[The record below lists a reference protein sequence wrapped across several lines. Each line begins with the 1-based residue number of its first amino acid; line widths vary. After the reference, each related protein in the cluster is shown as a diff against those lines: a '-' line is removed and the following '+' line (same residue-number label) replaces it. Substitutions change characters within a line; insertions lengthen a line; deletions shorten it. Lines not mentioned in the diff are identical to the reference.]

1 MRQLTLALKTEIKVG
16 FTKMIRYPV
25 QTLTSV
31 LTLYLLFVG
40 VFYGSRSIAGVVNTP
55 SAEFARS
62 ATGSIAGYLLW
73 FFALFAIDSMSQN
86 IGEEAQTG
94 TLEQLY
100 LARWSFSLMLFL
112 RFLSSIVTSLAML
125 IPLLLL
131 LSLTTG
137 VIPELHLGKTLPVI
151 GLTILGLCGFGY
163 LLGAITLLFKRV
175 GNTITLVQFGL
186 LFLCFPPV
194 ERLSG
199 PLKIM
204 ALTLPLTQ
212 GAKLLRWILLGHG
225 SPLTAWDFLPLILN
239 SVAYL
244 LVGIAV
250 FHWAEERAR
259 DKGLLGHY

>member
-1 MRQLTLALKTEIKVG
+1 MTQLALALKAEIKVG
-16 FTKMIRYPV
+16 FAKMIRYPV

-31 LTLYLLFVG
+31 LILYLFFVG

-62 ATGSIAGYLLW
+62 ATESIAGYLLW

-86 IGEEAQTG
+86 ISEEAQTG
-94 TLEQLY
+94 TLEQFY
-100 LARWSFSLMLFL
+100 LARWRFSLMLFL
-112 RFLSSIVTSLAML
+112 RFFSSILTSLVML
-125 IPLLLL
+125 IPLLLF
-131 LSLTTG
+131 LSLSTG
-137 VIPELHLGKTLPVI
+137 VSLEPRLAETLPVI

-175 GNTITLVQFGL
+175 GNAMTLVQFGL
-186 LFLCFPPV
+186 FFLCLPPV

-199 PLKIM
+199 PLKII

-212 GAKLLRWILLGHG
+212 GVKLLRRILVGPS
-225 SPLTAWDFLPLILN
+225 SPIAAWDFLPLIVN
-239 SVAYL
+239 SAAYL